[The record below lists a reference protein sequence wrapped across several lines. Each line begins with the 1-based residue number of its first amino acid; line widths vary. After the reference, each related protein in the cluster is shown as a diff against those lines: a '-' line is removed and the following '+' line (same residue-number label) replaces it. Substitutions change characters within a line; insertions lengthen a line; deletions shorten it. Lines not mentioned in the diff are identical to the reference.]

1 MPWPRTKAAAVSASP
16 ASAPSPDVEAH
27 INSLYIFQTVG
38 NLLFAENGEIEENMK
53 INVPFL

>member
-1 MPWPRTKAAAVSASP
+1 MARNQGSSCLSASP

-27 INSLYIFQTVG
+27 INSLYIFQIVG

-53 INVPFL
+53 INAQFL